1 MSLTSA
7 CCPSRCPLCGQP
19 NRCAMEVERDT
30 GVRQPACWC
39 AQVKFEQALLERL
52 PPQARR
58 LACICQACA
67 GTREETPR

>member
-1 MSLTSA
+1 
-7 CCPSRCPLCGQP
+7 
-19 NRCAMEVERDT
+19 MEVERDT

-39 AQVKFEQALLERL
+39 TQVKFEQALLERL
-52 PPQARR
+52 PPQARH

>member
-1 MSLTSA
+1 
-7 CCPSRCPLCGQP
+7 
-19 NRCAMEVERDT
+19 MEVERDT

-39 AQVKFEQALLERL
+39 AQVKFEQALLERI

-67 GTREETPR
+67 STREETPR